1 MICPNCNNEINDN
14 SKFCQHC
21 GKEIIIS
28 QIQPVEQP
36 VAEEPHPEKTKICK
50 VCGKEIPESAI
61 CCPLCGKFAGG
72 IKKDTPTTTRS
83 SAKPAPAVN
92 SKYCKACG
100 KSIPKSS
107 FYCPLCNKIADTA
120 PAPVTAETNGMALA
134 GFILSF
140 FVPILGLIFGI
151 IGLNKANNGADR
163 RGLALAAIIIS
174 AISMALTLLS
184 YVIVLSQLGS
194 LLTYY

>member
-1 MICPNCNNEINDN
+1 MICPNCKNELADN
-14 SKFCQHC
+14 AKFCQHC
-21 GKEIIIS
+21 GKEIILPIEEN
-28 QIQPVEQP
+28 VEQQ
-36 VAEEPHPEKTKICK
+36 VEPSKPEKTRICK

-72 IKKDTPTTTRS
+72 IKKENLLPQNK
-83 SAKPAPAVN
+83 AKPAPTVN
-92 SKYCKACG
+92 KKYCKACG

-184 YVIVLSQLGS
+184 YLIVLSQLGS